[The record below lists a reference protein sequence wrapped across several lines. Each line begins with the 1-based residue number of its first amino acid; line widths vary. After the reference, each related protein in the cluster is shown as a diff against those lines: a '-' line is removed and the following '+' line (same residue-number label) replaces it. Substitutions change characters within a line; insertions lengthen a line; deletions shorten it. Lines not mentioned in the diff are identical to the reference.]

1 MSEILKRNHL
11 TINIQLVKGQEG
23 KIQVGATHPLGVG
36 VNGGERV
43 NGVGEGRFWW
53 TYFVLCIK
61 KNNEGKIREKDGWV
75 YLIKI
80 ECKQHI

>member
-1 MSEILKRNHL
+1 
-11 TINIQLVKGQEG
+11 
-23 KIQVGATHPLGVG
+23 VG
-36 VNGGERV
+36 VSGGERV

-80 ECKQHI
+80 QCKQHI